1 MIGESVYE
9 TPTTAPEQVSDPVCA
24 VVEKAR
30 ALFCGVEADASGADA
45 EPAQSEEREASP
57 CQRLTAAFGLSA
69 FELDIVLLCAAVEA
83 DPESRE
89 MVAACHRDATGPY
102 PTFQLALDHLR
113 EPRWDA
119 LLPHGPLRRWKLI
132 EVWDGTLLLTAR
144 LSIAEPVLHFLMGRQ
159 CLDERLSGM
168 LTRVEQPRALPSCY
182 QSATLR
188 LAALLAR
195 EPAAGACAQL
205 CGSATRGKRSVAA
218 AACAAVGLRL
228 FEIPPA
234 QATTVLAG
242 QTLAL
247 LERDAALNGF
257 ALLLHV
263 DDGKPAD
270 WASASQ
276 FVDSFAG
283 PVIVTGD
290 AVLEP
295 RRRSVERIAV
305 ERPAPADQLAL
316 WDFALGGDAVVPA
329 AQLER
334 VASQFSLDCETIL
347 RGGDAVRERVR
358 DGELSE
364 AAAGDLLMEFC
375 RADSRSALRSLAQA
389 IEAKAGWN
397 DIVLPES
404 SLEVLRAIAAQVR
417 QQGRVLDSWGFA
429 QQTTRGLGI
438 SALFHG
444 LSGTGKTLAAEVL
457 ARDLKLDLFR
467 IDLSQMVSKYIGET
481 EKNLRT
487 LFDAAENTGAILLF
501 DEADALF
508 GKRSEVRDSHDR
520 YANIEVSYLLQ
531 RVESYRGL
539 AILTTNMRAALDA
552 AFLRRISF
560 FVNFPFP
567 DQQQRRGIWQRMF
580 PPQTPCEGLDFD
592 KLSRLNLPGGN
603 IRNIA
608 LNAAY
613 IAADRQ
619 EPVRMEHLLIASR
632 RECAKIERPLTAAE
646 TGAWV

>member
-1 MIGESVYE
+1 
-9 TPTTAPEQVSDPVCA
+9 
-24 VVEKAR
+24 
-30 ALFCGVEADASGADA
+30 
-45 EPAQSEEREASP
+45 
-57 CQRLTAAFGLSA
+57 
-69 FELDIVLLCAAVEA
+69 
-83 DPESRE
+83 
-89 MVAACHRDATGPY
+89 
-102 PTFQLALDHLR
+102 
-113 EPRWDA
+113 
-119 LLPHGPLRRWKLI
+119 
-132 EVWDGTLLLTAR
+132 
-144 LSIAEPVLHFLMGRQ
+144 
-159 CLDERLSGM
+159 
-168 LTRVEQPRALPSCY
+168 
-182 QSATLR
+182 
-188 LAALLAR
+188 
-195 EPAAGACAQL
+195 
-205 CGSATRGKRSVAA
+205 
-218 AACAAVGLRL
+218 
-228 FEIPPA
+228 
-234 QATTVLAG
+234 
-242 QTLAL
+242 
-247 LERDAALNGF
+247 
-257 ALLLHV
+257 
-263 DDGKPAD
+263 
-270 WASASQ
+270 
-276 FVDSFAG
+276 
-283 PVIVTGD
+283 
-290 AVLEP
+290 
-295 RRRSVERIAV
+295 
-305 ERPAPADQLAL
+305 
-316 WDFALGGDAVVPA
+316 
-329 AQLER
+329 
-334 VASQFSLDCETIL
+334 
-347 RGGDAVRERVR
+347 VRERVR

-567 DQQQRRGIWQRMF
+567 DQQQRRAIWQRMF